1 MIDSWRQ
8 QLFQVLYNNRHL
20 YWFAST
26 VPFAGQWRTWQRLVL
41 SRMRGN
47 SALEIGCGLGDLL
60 ADAIEA
66 GYECY
71 AIEQSEE
78 MVDAARH
85 TLQQRHLGRSECIIQ
100 GLSQCLPFPDHSF
113 DNVISTFPNEYI
125 YDPKTISE
133 IKRVLRPN
141 GRLIIVFG
149 ANLLPVNP
157 IQTILLL
164 IPTLVYNHAMFLKC
178 LESIKFKNDW
188 SDPKNTTYID
198 YSVKFGERIPLE
210 EYGFRSQYERVYTY
224 YWEAYILIGKLKK

>member
-8 QLFQVLYNNRHL
+8 QLFQLLYNNRHL

-26 VPFAGQWRTWQRLVL
+26 IPFAGQWHIWQRLVL
-41 SRMRGN
+41 SRMRGK

-60 ADAIEA
+60 TDAIEA
-66 GYECY
+66 GYDCY

-85 TLQQRHLGRSECIIQ
+85 TLHQRHLGRSECIIQ
-100 GLSQCLPFPDHSF
+100 GLSQSLPFPDCSF
-113 DNVISTFPNEYI
+113 DNVISTFPNEYM
-125 YDPKTISE
+125 YDSKTISE

-157 IQTILLL
+157 IQLTLLL
-164 IPTLVYNHAMFLKC
+164 IPILVYDYNIFLKG
-178 LESIKFKNDW
+178 LESVKLENECNAAT
-188 SDPKNTTYID
+188 NTTYID
-198 YSVKFGERIPLE
+198 YSVRFGERIPLE
-210 EYGFRSQYERVYTY
+210 NQGLCCQYERVYTS
-224 YWEAYILIGKLKK
+224 YWEAYIIVAET

>member
-8 QLFQVLYNNRHL
+8 HLFQLLYNNRHF

-26 VPFAGQWRTWQRLVL
+26 IPFAGQWRTWQRLVL
-41 SRMRGN
+41 SRMRGK

-66 GYECY
+66 GYDCY
-71 AIEQSEE
+71 AIEKSEE
-78 MVDAARH
+78 MADAARH
-85 TLQQRHLGRSECIIQ
+85 TLQQRHLGKPECIIR
-100 GLSQCLPFPDHSF
+100 GLSQSLPFPDNSF

-141 GRLIIVFG
+141 SRLIIVLE

-157 IQTILLL
+157 IQLTLLL
-164 IPTLVYNHAMFLKC
+164 MPTLIYGQAMFLKC
-178 LESIKFKNDW
+178 LESIELKNEWD
-188 SDPKNTTYID
+188 DATNTTRID
-198 YSVKFGERIPLE
+198 SNVKFGEQIPLE
-210 EYGFRSQYERVYTY
+210 EQGFRCHYERVYTY
-224 YWEAYILIGKLKK
+224 SWEAYIIIGET

>member
-8 QLFQVLYNNRHL
+8 QLFQLLYNNRHL

-26 VPFAGQWRTWQRLVL
+26 IPFAGQWRIWQRLVL
-41 SRMRGN
+41 PRMRGN

-66 GYECY
+66 GYDCH

-85 TLQQRHLGRSECIIQ
+85 TLQQRQLGISECIIQ
-100 GLSQCLPFPDHSF
+100 GDSQNLPFSDCSF
-113 DNVISTFPNEYI
+113 DNVISIFPNEYI
-125 YDPKTISE
+125 YDSKTISE

-157 IQTILLL
+157 IQSTLLL
-164 IPTLVYNHAMFLKC
+164 IPMLVYGHNIFVKG
-178 LESIKFKNDW
+178 LERDKKNEF
-188 SDPKNTTYID
+188 NAATTTTHID
-198 YSVKFGERIPLE
+198 YSVKFGERIPFAE
-210 EYGFRSQYERVYTY
+210 QGFRCQYEKIYTDF
-224 YWEAYILIGKLKK
+224 WEA

>member
-1 MIDSWRQ
+1 MINSWRQ
-8 QLFQVLYNNRHL
+8 QLFQVLYSNRYL
-20 YWFAST
+20 YWLAST
-26 VPFAGQWRTWQRLVL
+26 VPFAGQWRTWQKLVL
-41 SRMRGN
+41 SRMQGN

-66 GYECY
+66 GYDCY

-85 TLQQRHLGRSECIIQ
+85 TLEKRHLGRSECIVQ
-100 GLSQCLPFPDHSF
+100 GLSQCLPFADRSF

-125 YDPKTISE
+125 YDTKTISE

-164 IPTLVYNHAMFLKC
+164 IPTLVYGHTTFLKH
-178 LESIKFKNDW
+178 LENINLKDYWKIEH
-188 SDPKNTTYID
+188 KNTTCID
-198 YSVKFGERIPLE
+198 YSVKFGEQIPLE
-210 EYGFRSQYERVYTY
+210 EQGFRCQYERVYTS
-224 YWEAYILIGKLKK
+224 YWEAYILIGET

>member
-8 QLFQVLYNNRHL
+8 QLFQLLYNNRHL

-26 VPFAGQWRTWQRLVL
+26 IPFAGQWRIWQRLVL
-41 SRMRGN
+41 PRMRGN

-60 ADAIEA
+60 ADAVEA
-66 GYECY
+66 GYDCY

-85 TLQQRHLGRSECIIQ
+85 TLQQRQLNISERIIQ
-100 GLSQCLPFPDHSF
+100 GVSQNLPFPDCSF
-113 DNVISTFPNEYI
+113 DNVISIFPNEYI
-125 YDPKTISE
+125 YDSKTTSE

-157 IQTILLL
+157 VQSALLL
-164 IPTLVYNHAMFLKC
+164 LPTLIYGYTMFFKC
-178 LESIKFKNDW
+178 LESIELKGECNATRDT
-188 SDPKNTTYID
+188 PYID
-198 YSVKFGERIPLE
+198 YTKKFGEQIPLE
-210 EYGFRSQYERVYTY
+210 EQGFRCQYERVYTY
-224 YWEAYILIGKLKK
+224 YWEAYIIIANT

>member
-8 QLFQVLYNNRHL
+8 QLFQLLYNNRHL

-26 VPFAGQWRTWQRLVL
+26 IPFAGQWRIWQRLIL
-41 SRMRGN
+41 PRMRGN

-66 GYECY
+66 GYDCY

-85 TLQQRHLGRSECIIQ
+85 TLQQRQLNISERIIQ
-100 GLSQCLPFPDHSF
+100 GVSQNLPFPDCSF
-113 DNVISTFPNEYI
+113 DNVISIFPNEYI
-125 YDPKTISE
+125 YDSKTISE

-157 IQTILLL
+157 VQSALLL
-164 IPTLVYNHAMFLKC
+164 LPTLIYGHTMFLKW
-178 LESIKFKNDW
+178 LESIELKGECNATIDT
-188 SDPKNTTYID
+188 PYID
-198 YSVKFGERIPLE
+198 CTKKFGEQIPLKE
-210 EYGFRSQYERVYTY
+210 QGFRCQYERVYTY
-224 YWEAYILIGKLKK
+224 YWEAYIIIANT

>member
-8 QLFQVLYNNRHL
+8 QLFQVLYSNRYL

-26 VPFAGQWRTWQRLVL
+26 VPFVGQWRTWQRLVL
-41 SRMRGN
+41 SRMQGN

-71 AIEQSEE
+71 AIEQSKE

-85 TLQQRHLGRSECIIQ
+85 TLQQRHVGKSECVVQ
-100 GLSQCLPFPDHSF
+100 GVSQCLPFADCSF

-125 YDPKTISE
+125 YDLKTISE

-141 GRLIIVFG
+141 GRLIIVLG

-164 IPTLVYNHAMFLKC
+164 IPAFVYGSTNFLKY
-178 LESIKFKNDW
+178 LENIKFKQYWQID
-188 SDPKNTTYID
+188 SKDTTYID
-198 YSVKFGERIPLE
+198 YNVKFGEQIPLE
-210 EYGFRSQYERVYTY
+210 EQGFCCQYERVHTSH
-224 YWEAYILIGKLKK
+224 WEAYILTGEI